1 MNADHSRDDGYVV
14 AEAAIVL
21 PVMVAIVVS
30 TIGLVF
36 FAFVGLG
43 LQDAVHSASRLLAR
57 GTATSEVR
65 DVISSVHPSIVVTV
79 TPSPRGVTVT
89 ARQDV
94 RVLGGVFG
102 GWSFPL
108 ERHATVPWEVGVHRG
123 ATGP

>member
-79 TPSPRGVTVT
+79 TPSPQGVTVT
-89 ARQDV
+89 ARRDV
-94 RVLGGVFG
+94 RVLGGFFG
-102 GWSFPL
+102 GLSFPL
-108 ERHATVPWEVGVHRG
+108 ERRATVPWEVGVHRG

>member
-43 LQDAVHSASRLLAR
+43 LQDAVHSASRLLAAGLR
-57 GTATSEVR
+57 PRKFAM
-65 DVISSVHPSIVVTV
+65 SSRLCTPQSSSPSR
-79 TPSPRGVTVT
+79 PPPGV
-89 ARQDV
+89 
-94 RVLGGVFG
+94 
-102 GWSFPL
+102 
-108 ERHATVPWEVGVHRG
+108 
-123 ATGP
+123 

>member
-65 DVISSVHPSIVVTV
+65 DVISSVYPSIVVTV

-94 RVLGGVFG
+94 RVLGGFFG